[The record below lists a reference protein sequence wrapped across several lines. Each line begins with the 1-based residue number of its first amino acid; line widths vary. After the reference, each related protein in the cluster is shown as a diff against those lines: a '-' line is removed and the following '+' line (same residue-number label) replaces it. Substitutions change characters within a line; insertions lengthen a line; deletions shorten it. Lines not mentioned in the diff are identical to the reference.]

1 MVYDVRPIS
10 TLREL
15 IETSALDHASRTAF
29 VLKKQK
35 QLTEVTYAAFLSD
48 IKALSTILNAKGF
61 EGKKIAVIGK
71 NSYEWALT
79 YLAVTS
85 GVGVIVPVDKDLK
98 KPEI

>member
-35 QLTEVTYAAFLSD
+35 QLTEVTYARFFR
-48 IKALSTILNAKGF
+48 I
-61 EGKKIAVIGK
+61 
-71 NSYEWALT
+71 
-79 YLAVTS
+79 
-85 GVGVIVPVDKDLK
+85 
-98 KPEI
+98 

>member
-48 IKALSTILNAKGF
+48 INSRHFLPKDAKNAKAATVRMRSIRSTRLHSEF
-61 EGKKIAVIGK
+61 CYIPPVRPVLPR
-71 NSYEWALT
+71 ALC
-79 YLAVTS
+79 
-85 GVGVIVPVDKDLK
+85 
-98 KPEI
+98 